1 MLDLGRDLHQHDLH
15 LRTERVKAAI
25 SKAGVLEQGREALR
39 RNAWATAY
47 ARLSAADR
55 KATLGPDDLAG
66 LSMAAHLAGKDVESL
81 RLLERAHQ
89 GYLKQG
95 DTLRAVRCAAWLGH
109 TSQYRGQF
117 AQAGGWVAR
126 AQRLLEGQKQCA
138 EHGYVLLPQGLR
150 AVMR

>member
-1 MLDLGRDLHQHDLH
+1 M
-15 LRTERVKAAI
+15 KAAI

-66 LSMAAHLAGKDVESL
+66 LSMAAHLVGKDVESL

-95 DTLRAVRCAAWLGH
+95 DTLRAVRCAVWLGQ
-109 TSQYRGQF
+109 TSQYRGKF

-126 AQRLLEGQKQCA
+126 AQRLLEG
-138 EHGYVLLPQGLR
+138 
-150 AVMR
+150 